1 MSFKGVEINGK
12 TRKKRMTDTWRP
24 SVFFKIWMGGIAERF
39 VVEENSLWYLFSLK
53 KNLKLLSSN
62 CHFSDS
68 TVSAQNFGKKVI
80 KISPLTI

>member
-53 KNLKLLSSN
+53 KKSQTFVLKLSLFGFHRFSSK
-62 CHFSDS
+62 FW
-68 TVSAQNFGKKVI
+68 KK
-80 KISPLTI
+80 SH